1 MRVVQNEQ
9 MTIGEVD
16 ISKMVFDIKSR
27 DDIPRI
33 LRGLQFIYMTVPL
46 RNAIFQL
53 LESRIAPE
61 VSKFIG
67 RPGMSLW
74 TILVCGK
81 IRLDLNCDYEHLH
94 ERVNQ
99 HNTLGAMLGHSAF
112 DGVRYH
118 FQTLTLCGNRIKR
131 VRSEKH
137 TTLTAIRRTN
147 WRRSKR
153 LQRSYYGSVFM
164 EQGHLCLQNGKL
176 HPDAPEDDLRVCATQ
191 EF

>member
-33 LRGLQFIYMTVPL
+33 LRGLQFIYMMIPL

-67 RPGMSLW
+67 RPGMALW
-74 TILVCGK
+74 KILVCGVV
-81 IRLDLNCDYEHLH
+81 RLDLNCDYDRLH
-94 ERVNQ
+94 ELVN
-99 HNTLGAMLGHSAF
+99 HHDTLRAMLGHGAF
-112 DGVRYH
+112 DDVRYH
-118 FQTLTLCGNRIKR
+118 FQTLKDNVSLFWKR
-131 VRSEKH
+131 S
-137 TTLTAIRRTN
+137 TCWSFN
-147 WRRSKR
+147 PGMFW
-153 LQRSYYGSVFM
+153 
-164 EQGHLCLQNGKL
+164 
-176 HPDAPEDDLRVCATQ
+176 
-191 EF
+191 